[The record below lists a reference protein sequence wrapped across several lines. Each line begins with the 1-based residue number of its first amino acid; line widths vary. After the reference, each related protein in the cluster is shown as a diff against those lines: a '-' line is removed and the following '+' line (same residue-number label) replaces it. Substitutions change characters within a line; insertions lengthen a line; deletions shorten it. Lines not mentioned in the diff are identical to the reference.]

1 MASTRCGPGSRTRP
15 IRGDL
20 GAAPAN
26 PRAPC
31 GRGSFPHEPR
41 ASPLPVYP
49 RRGARATGRHVFGR
63 LRKRIR
69 SVRPSGPRKDKKKRG
84 APELRFF
91 FTEAEA
97 WAGRRRGRMWTP
109 HALWCV
115 RIPGWGLRDLYS
127 SPGRPHGWMEYS
139 AALLLQ
145 IRIVSLR
152 FLGLFVSG
160 GGGETVAVFG
170 LRDEIFFTKRRIC
183 AWSTKR
189 NLFEKLFHRWV

>member
-1 MASTRCGPGSRTRP
+1 MRRP
-15 IRGDL
+15 PIPRPRVVAGHSL
-20 GAAPAN
+20 TSPAR
-26 PRAPC
+26 PRFL
-31 GRGSFPHEPR
+31 SV
-41 ASPLPVYP
+41 L
-49 RRGARATGRHVFGR
+49 GARARAPRVVTFLDGCA
-63 LRKRIR
+63 
-69 SVRPSGPRKDKKKRG
+69 SASGPSALP
-84 APELRFF
+84 APEKIKKNAVRRSCVFF
-91 FTEAEA
+91 LHGAEA

-160 GGGETVAVFG
+160 GGRNRPCSVYMIE
-170 LRDEIFFTKRRIC
+170 FF
-183 AWSTKR
+183 
-189 NLFEKLFHRWV
+189 L